1 MKLLGTPF
9 FVLIVSF
16 ATLCLA
22 GIPISQAIT
31 RLPACGTT
39 CILQSITS
47 SPCNLV
53 TNTTCLCNNNDLYG
67 LVQDCVL
74 ANCTGPDA
82 IKTGLVQAQVCDL
95 PLRLLKFDIHIAG
108 ILQGLAILCIC
119 LRIFSRWY
127 TMDRTGL
134 DDWIAIIILPLY
146 FGFVFCG
153 HYAGQL
159 AFGID
164 IWFVEPDAVTEAL
177 KAFYVGETLYVL
189 LLGLTK
195 ASMLCFYLRVFPHQ
209 GVRRAILV
217 GLGLVVTST
226 ATLLLLQVFQ
236 CVPVSLFWEGWR
248 EGLAFLAGDRRCVNI
263 NALALAV
270 AAISIALDMVILAI
284 PIPVVIKLD
293 RQIRSKAAG
302 MFGLG
307 IFILMTS
314 SVRIPYIVEFGDSRN
329 PTWDAT
335 DALIWSGIEI
345 AVSIIV
351 ISLPAIRVLLRVM
364 FPRGGAAREG
374 LPPIESARGR
384 TFRQRLSSIN
394 GSAEF
399 RPNLRGGASRVAEGS
414 RAIEL
419 KDTKFSTGTASSSQ
433 METKFTTSTF
443 STVTVTD
450 ERGGEMDGGRG
461 SDRGSHIAHH
471 MKTAPGHARGG

>member
-1 MKLLGTPF
+1 MRLLGTPL
-9 FVLIVSF
+9 FVSLSLIVSF

-31 RLPACGTT
+31 RLPTCGTA
-39 CILQSITS
+39 CIVQSIPS
-47 SPCNLV
+47 SPCSSV
-53 TNTTCLCNNNDLYG
+53 TNTTCLCGNHDLYD
-67 LVQDCVL
+67 LILDCVL

-95 PLRLLKFDIHIAG
+95 PLRLRKFEIHIEG
-108 ILQGLAILCIC
+108 ILQGIAILCIC

-127 TMDRTGL
+127 TMDRTGI
-134 DDWIAIIILPLY
+134 DDWIVVTILPFYL
-146 FGFVFCG
+146 GFF
-153 HYAGQL
+153 
-159 AFGID
+159 ID
-164 IWFVEPDAVTEAL
+164 IWFVEPSAVTEAL
-177 KAFYVGETLYVL
+177 KTFYVGETLYVV

-209 GVRRAILV
+209 NVRRAIFV
-217 GLGLVVTST
+217 ALGLVAMST
-226 ATLLLLQVFQ
+226 TTLLLLQVFQ
-236 CVPVSLFWEGWR
+236 CIPVSVFWEGWL
-248 EGLAFLAGDRRCVNI
+248 EGLAALAGDHRCVNI

-270 AAISIALDMVILAI
+270 AVVSIALDVIILVI
-284 PIPVVIKLD
+284 PIPIVTKLD
-293 RQIRSKAAG
+293 RRIRGKAAG

-314 SVRIPYIVEFGDSRN
+314 AVRIPYIVRFGNSRN

-345 AVSIIV
+345 SVSVVV
-351 ISLPAIRVLLRVM
+351 ISLPAIRVLLRVI
-364 FPRGGAAREG
+364 FPSRDAGRGA

-399 RPNLRGGASRVAEGS
+399 RPNLRGGASRVADGS

-419 KDTKFSTGTASSSQ
+419 KDTNLSSSTASSSQ

-450 ERGGEMDGGRG
+450 GRDGETDGDRAGG
-461 SDRGSHIAHH
+461 RGSHIAHH
-471 MKTAPGHARGG
+471 TKTAPGHARGG